1 MQKEKKMLNDDII
14 KIIEHGIDEQQVLL
28 EKLIGLGYKLTQS
41 SISRKLKQMG
51 IVKLGGKYQLPRH
64 EANEIKSLKFIEPN
78 LLVIRTSPGHA
89 SAIAAIIDE
98 KLVGNPQ
105 YPEFVG
111 TIAGDD
117 TIFVAT
123 KNNFHGLR
131 NGLIEFLNV
140 NLKP

>member
-1 MQKEKKMLNDDII
+1 MQREAKMLNDDII
-14 KIIEHGIDEQQVLL
+14 KIIGRGIDEQ
-28 EKLIGLGYKLTQS
+28 KLILEQLKNLGHNLTQS
-41 SISRKLKQMG
+41 GISRKLKQMG
-51 IVKLGGKYQLPRH
+51 IVKIGGKYQLPKQ
-64 EANEIKSLKFIEPN
+64 EANEISSVKFIEPN

-123 KNNFHGLR
+123 ENHFRGLR
-131 NGLIEFLNV
+131 NGLIEFLNI